1 MEKVLK
7 VSNGEGEPRHFQ
19 TSGMEFD
26 GSWSLDSRG
35 FEKMESGINARAID
49 FVKFGRLYL
58 NNGNWDGTQVLPADW
73 IA

>member
-1 MEKVLK
+1 
-7 VSNGEGEPRHFQ
+7 
-19 TSGMEFD
+19 MEFD